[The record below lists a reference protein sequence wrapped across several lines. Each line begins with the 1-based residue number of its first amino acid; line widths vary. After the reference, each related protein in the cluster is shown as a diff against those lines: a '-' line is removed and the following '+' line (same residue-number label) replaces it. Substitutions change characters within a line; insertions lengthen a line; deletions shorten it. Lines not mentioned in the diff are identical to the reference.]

1 MSIREKILSTIK
13 EYFNI
18 VKEVFIMMSFI
29 YFGIFLMFQTLL
41 SNEDMSKLLIKI
53 SENPSQYFRSLS
65 YFVFMLIIVIYIFK
79 FISSLDKKN
88 SYKSSLFD
96 DTNLISQ
103 STLIEYATEKYSLLK
118 AHPTDSG
125 FDLKST
131 EDFTL
136 QPHEIKLISTGIK
149 LKLPKN
155 YEAQVRRKSGLS
167 SKGFMV
173 YLGTVDNEYRVEV
186 KVIVQNNSNSNI
198 TIESGQKVA
207 QLVFN
212 KLDNIELVTI
222 SNIDE
227 NTNRGDNGFGSTG
240 KF

>member
-29 YFGIFLMFQTLL
+29 YFGIFLMLQTLL

-65 YFVFMLIIVIYIFK
+65 YFVFMIIIVIYMFK

-88 SYKSSLFD
+88 SYKSSSFD
-96 DTNLISQ
+96 DANLISQ
-103 STLIEYATEKYSLLK
+103 STLIEYVTEKYSLLK

-131 EDFTL
+131 EDFIL
-136 QPHEIKLISTGIK
+136 QPREIKLISTGIK
-149 LKLPKN
+149 LKLPEN
-155 YEAQVRRKSGLS
+155 YEAQVRPKSGLS

-173 YLGTVDNEYRVEV
+173 YLGTVDNEYRGEV
-186 KVIVQNNSNSNI
+186 KVIVQNNSNRNI

-222 SNIDE
+222 SDIDE